1 MFFVVDSF
9 CDVKFSAQVIVPRF
23 SWTAS
28 SQEVSFYNL
37 ADTGFFFQ
45 SSFFSFVSETYKM
58 SNQDKDFCK
67 LLGNV
72 KLQQHYYKHHHLVVR
87 SVRIVRKHVNKVRF
101 HSFQNSNSFS
111 EDILL
116 NLVVRTTLKSALFEV
131 KEANILPAE

>member
-1 MFFVVDSF
+1 M
-9 CDVKFSAQVIVPRF
+9 
-23 SWTAS
+23 
-28 SQEVSFYNL
+28 
-37 ADTGFFFQ
+37 
-45 SSFFSFVSETYKM
+45 
-58 SNQDKDFCK
+58 
-67 LLGNV
+67 GNV

-87 SVRIVRKHVNKVRF
+87 SMRIVRKHVNKVRF